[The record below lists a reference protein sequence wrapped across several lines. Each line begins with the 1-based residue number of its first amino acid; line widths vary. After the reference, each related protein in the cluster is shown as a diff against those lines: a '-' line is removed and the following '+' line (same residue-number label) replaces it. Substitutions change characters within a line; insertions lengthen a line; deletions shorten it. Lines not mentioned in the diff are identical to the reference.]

1 MFYISIIILGFIIGI
16 FLNVCITRIPKGE
29 SVLNSTFYCKEC
41 GLQLKLR
48 DLIPVFNW
56 LALKVKCKYCEADI
70 SIQNTLVELL
80 TAALFG
86 LVYFSVG
93 PSPEIFPTMFLVSL
107 LIVVS
112 FIDYRYFL
120 IPNKVIIVGFV
131 LGFLSH
137 LVFPTITWQ
146 NIVLGFLAGGGV
158 LWLLAILSK
167 GGLGGGDIKLA
178 ALIGF
183 YLGWRKVLIALF
195 LGALTGS
202 VVGLVLIISKKIT
215 SKDPLPFGPF
225 LSFGVFLNILFSRY
239 FFLLK

>member
-1 MFYISIIILGFIIGI
+1 M
-16 FLNVCITRIPKGE
+16 
-29 SVLNSTFYCKEC
+29 
-41 GLQLKLR
+41 
-48 DLIPVFNW
+48 
-56 LALKVKCKYCEADI
+56 
-70 SIQNTLVELL
+70 
-80 TAALFG
+80 
-86 LVYFSVG
+86 
-93 PSPEIFPTMFLVSL
+93 
-107 LIVVS
+107 
-112 FIDYRYFL
+112 
-120 IPNKVIIVGFV
+120 
-131 LGFLSH
+131 
-137 LVFPTITWQ
+137 
-146 NIVLGFLAGGGV
+146 
-158 LWLLAILSK
+158 AILSK